1 MFHLLLC
8 KCFDKLL
15 KQDDKGDVSTETMGP
30 ARQVS
35 RLVLRFRQSVLLCY
49 WLIPKS
55 CNCSSC
61 LYTISLSRKA
71 VTSLLPLSQ
80 EYFPH
85 KANCCYIF
93 LAAETLLLPIPRRR
107 LLSAET
113 CTPSRLCVFGLR
125 IGSADRLGPWFDALL
140 VQWCLE
146 KYADHIALPVVFSL
160 PAEVGVSAGC
170 IGGSLDAHH
179 MACVCVRN
187 SDHMIFRIPEPVLG
201 SLLPG
206 TSSRQKCPPRT
217 SFGQPITRHF

>member
-1 MFHLLLC
+1 MEQVRLDSYSFRINC
-8 KCFDKLL
+8 QCFIFFYASASINCLSRMT
-15 KQDDKGDVSTETMGP
+15 KGMSQQRQRVLP
-30 ARQVS
+30 KQVS

-55 CNCSSC
+55 CNCLSC
-61 LYTISLSRKA
+61 LYTISLGGKA

-85 KANCCYIF
+85 KANCCCIF

-113 CTPSRLCVFGLR
+113 YTPSRLCVLGLM
-125 IGSADRLGPWFDALL
+125 ISSVDCLGPWFDVLL

-160 PAEVGVSAGC
+160 PAEVGVS
-170 IGGSLDAHH
+170 
-179 MACVCVRN
+179 V
-187 SDHMIFRIPEPVLG
+187 
-201 SLLPG
+201 G
-206 TSSRQKCPPRT
+206 T
-217 SFGQPITRHF
+217 